1 MHDRDI
7 LLSNLDKL
15 HTTEMGINR
24 IRRNLSLDSIN
35 VVQWCLNMIQNKDS
49 IITKKGKNFYI
60 EFEDSILTVNAS
72 SYTII
77 TSHKIKKNAL

>member
-24 IRRNLSLDSIN
+24 IRRNLSLDSTD
-35 VVQWCLNMIQNKDS
+35 VVQWCLNMIQNKNS
-49 IITKKGKNFYI
+49 VITKKGKNFYI

-77 TSHKIKKNAL
+77 TAHKIKKNVS